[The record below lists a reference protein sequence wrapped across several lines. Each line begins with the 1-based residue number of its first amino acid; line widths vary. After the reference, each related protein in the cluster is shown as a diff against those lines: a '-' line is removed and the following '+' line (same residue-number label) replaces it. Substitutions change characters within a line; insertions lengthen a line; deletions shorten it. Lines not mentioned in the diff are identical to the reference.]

1 MKLPWIF
8 ALVLVVGMV
17 RADPISSF
25 DEGLQRYR
33 ANDMTGAIV
42 AWERV
47 MHEGV
52 VSGPLLYNLG
62 NAHYRQ
68 GEIARAILCYERA
81 SKLLPRDRDVRNNLD
96 IAKLATVDKLEMP
109 VRLFI
114 WNWLDA
120 ARDYFSASE
129 LARLFEVLGILTAVL
144 LAVRRLRASFL
155 PRIMRSAAVVAFCAW
170 MLVGSWYLWRAAL
183 DSRIYG
189 IVLTSKTDVYSA
201 PDSASTQLF
210 SIHEGTKLRM
220 GERLSD
226 WVNVRLPDGRSG
238 WLPRADVERI

>member
-1 MKLPWIF
+1 MKLRWMI
-8 ALVLVVGMV
+8 ALVLLARIVW
-17 RADPISSF
+17 ADPVSSF
-25 DEGLQRYR
+25 DEGLLRYR
-33 ANDMTGAIV
+33 ANDMSGAIA

-81 SKLLPRDRDVRNNLD
+81 RKLLPRDRDVRNNLD
-96 IAKLATVDKLEMP
+96 IAKLATVDKLEAP
-109 VRLFI
+109 VHLFV
-114 WNWLDA
+114 WDWLNA
-120 ARDYFSASE
+120 VRDYFSASE
-129 LARLFEVLGILTAVL
+129 LARLFEILGILTVVL
-144 LAVRRLRASFL
+144 LIVRRLRAALL
-155 PRIMRSAAVVAFCAW
+155 PRILRAAAVTAVCIW
-170 MLVGSWYLWRAAL
+170 MLAGSWYLWRASL
-183 DSRIYG
+183 DSRIFG

-210 SIHEGTKLRM
+210 SVHEGTKVRM
-220 GERLSD
+220 GERLSE